1 MESLKKRISKIF
13 EEPKAEQYLMFHL
26 LLDAKKQFLKIY
38 DDINLFRNYMHIFKN
53 IMKISQVI
61 YA

>member
-1 MESLKKRISKIF
+1 ML
-13 EEPKAEQYLMFHL
+13 HL

>member
-1 MESLKKRISKIF
+1 ML
-13 EEPKAEQYLMFHL
+13 YL
-26 LLDAKKQFLKIY
+26 LLDAKNRFMKIY